1 VGGVE
6 NTMRFARTDQIQI
19 RNRRNRKMT
28 MTNKKIRAMIVVTG
42 WLVGI
47 FAIMC
52 AGGAVDGS
60 GSIEQVT
67 TLGLIGLAAIGA
79 AVIAQQMGD

>member
-1 VGGVE
+1 
-6 NTMRFARTDQIQI
+6 
-19 RNRRNRKMT
+19 MT
-28 MTNKKIRAMIVVTG
+28 MMNKKIRAAIVAIG

-47 FAIMC
+47 IAIMC

-60 GSIEQVT
+60 GSIEQVA
-67 TLGLIGLAAIGA
+67 TLGLVGLAAIGA

>member
-1 VGGVE
+1 MPPCTVCRKTSLIGVIE
-6 NTMRFARTDQIQI
+6 MRS
-19 RNRRNRKMT
+19 
-28 MTNKKIRAMIVVTG
+28 KKIRAVIVVAG

-47 FAIMC
+47 VALMC

-60 GSIEQVT
+60 GSIEQVA
-67 TLGLIGLAAIGA
+67 TLGLVGLAAIGA

>member
-1 VGGVE
+1 MV
-6 NTMRFARTDQIQI
+6 A
-19 RNRRNRKMT
+19 
-28 MTNKKIRAMIVVTG
+28 G

-47 FAIMC
+47 VALMC

-60 GSIEQVT
+60 GSIEQVA
-67 TLGLIGLAAIGA
+67 TLGLVGLAAIGA

>member
-1 VGGVE
+1 M
-6 NTMRFARTDQIQI
+6 TMRL
-19 RNRRNRKMT
+19 
-28 MTNKKIRAMIVVTG
+28 KKIRAVIVVIG

-47 FAIMC
+47 IAIMC

-60 GSIEQVT
+60 GSIEQVA
-67 TLGLIGLAAIGA
+67 TLGLVGLAAIGA